1 MVDTYSCLTASTLA
15 KLVEIEEELLD
26 SNSVFSN
33 SGLQAFLNVQLTLQL
48 TAGLSKDGL
57 LLTVLACD
65 GYR

>member
-15 KLVEIEEELLD
+15 KLVKIEEELLD